1 MYFTCKNWIVL
12 LTETMTYTEL
22 EIGIMSFLFHTGYTA
37 AKFRRTRTTGKK
49 RKYQKAKSTFN
60 MF

>member
-1 MYFTCKNWIVL
+1 
-12 LTETMTYTEL
+12 MTYTEL